1 MGGFRWRPFLERFS
15 RELLTDEA
23 IRSELPPEVLE
34 SGWLGFAP
42 ASAEELVEVEERL
55 GVRLPPSYREFLSTT
70 NGWRETGYFIWEVW
84 PTYKVDWFRVN
95 NQDWIEAYIEPSR
108 GEPPLP
114 EAEHRVYGK
123 AQDCCKF
130 RVEYLQSALQISG
143 RGDSAVY
150 LLNPEVR
157 TQSGEW
163 EAWFF
168 ATWSPGAHRH
178 RSFWEMMQKEYRG
191 FVRLH
196 KGRA

>member
-1 MGGFRWRPFLERFS
+1 MSRAGRQVASREQRGEDRKKSDTRRSAMASASRETWASQPKTVIGFR
-15 RELLTDEA
+15 
-23 IRSELPPEVLE
+23 
-34 SGWLGFAP
+34 
-42 ASAEELVEVEERL
+42 SAEI
-55 GVRLPPSYREFLSTT
+55 GV
-70 NGWRETGYFIWEVW
+70 
-84 PTYKVDWFRVN
+84 
-95 NQDWIEAYIEPSR
+95 
-108 GEPPLP
+108 
-114 EAEHRVYGK
+114 
-123 AQDCCKF
+123 
-130 RVEYLQSALQISG
+130 QISG